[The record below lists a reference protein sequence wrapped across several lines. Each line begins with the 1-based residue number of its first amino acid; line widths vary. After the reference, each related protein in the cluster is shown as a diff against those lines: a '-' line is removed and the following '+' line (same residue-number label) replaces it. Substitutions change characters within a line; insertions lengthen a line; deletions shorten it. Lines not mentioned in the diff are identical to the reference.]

1 MALIGYAR
9 VSTGE
14 QEPALQHD
22 ALGSAG
28 CGRVFED
35 RGVSGAKADRPGLN
49 AALAFLREGDV
60 LVVWKLDRLGRSMSH
75 LIATVE
81 ALERRGIGFRSL
93 TEAIDTT
100 TPGGR
105 LVFHIFGA
113 LGQFERD
120 LIRERTR
127 AGLSAAAARGRK
139 GGRKPVMTPEKLRRA
154 QALLQDKLTVVEVA
168 ARLKVGKTAL
178 YASLKATEAE
188 DATDAQVAAPPP
200 APPMQQAP
208 AKRKLLS
215 RRKRETAILLQRYLG
230 SEVGVRYAAGA
241 IAEGLPRIDQ
251 RTPYTGQLVQ
261 REMTKMVALGLA
273 EPSPGPRGGAGWQLT
288 AKGKALI
295 AQLY

>member
-35 RGVSGAKADRPGLN
+35 RGVSGARADRPGLN

-81 ALERRGIGFRSL
+81 ALERRGVGFRSL

-188 DATDAQVAAPPP
+188 DEMMP
-200 APPMQQAP
+200 
-208 AKRKLLS
+208 RS
-215 RRKRETAILLQRYLG
+215 RR
-230 SEVGVRYAAGA
+230 
-241 IAEGLPRIDQ
+241 LPRQ
-251 RTPYTGQLVQ
+251 RLCKRLLRNVSSSAGRSGRRLSCCSDISAPKWASAMLPVRSQKGCP
-261 REMTKMVALGLA
+261 GLISA
-273 EPSPGPRGGAGWQLT
+273 RPTRPNSCDGR
-288 AKGKALI
+288 
-295 AQLY
+295 